1 MKETMNNMIL
11 VTGSTGNVGSEV
23 IKYLTEAKADIKA
36 AIFDKKSVA
45 KIGGGIETVI
55 FDFEKPETF
64 FGALT
69 GVEKVFLMRPPQMGD
84 PKQLYPFIDAA
95 KDAGV
100 KQMVFLSLL
109 GVQHNPLAPHGYIEK
124 YIIKSGIP
132 YTLLRP
138 SFFMQNLSTTHCK
151 DIRECHEIIVP
162 AGKGKTSFVD
172 VRDVAAVAAK
182 VMTQPGHENKAYDLT
197 GSEALDYYQISNI
210 LSEATGKEIT
220 YTNPSSGVFGKRM
233 SAEGS
238 AKDFITVMKGIYL
251 VAKLGLAGKVT
262 SETEQILG
270 RKPITFEQFAKD
282 NRELFIE
289 KPSDK

>member
-1 MKETMNNMIL
+1 MNNMIL